1 MVSSVK
7 TMHSSGKRE
16 APAST
21 GPRTPRSTD
30 TVRVGLL
37 GRGTVGSAFLEELRD
52 LGKAITKDQG
62 IDLRLSGVLRRS
74 EGDFEEILEGSD
86 VIVELMG
93 GRQPT
98 REYVEAALR
107 RGRHVV
113 TANKQLVAHCGEE
126 LTKIAS
132 EHEVHFR
139 YEAAIAG
146 TVPIIPILRG
156 HLLVTHIDRVMGIVN
171 GTTNFVLEAMAEGLS
186 FEGALKRAQDLGF
199 AEPDPSEDING
210 EDAAAKMAIL
220 SRLAF
225 GSSVG
230 FEDVEREG
238 IEKID
243 PDDLGYAKEFGL
255 ALKLLGIAERRGE
268 SLSVRV
274 FPCFVSDQHPL
285 ASIHGP
291 FNAVT
296 IDAPAVQQIT
306 MSGPGAGAR
315 ATASIVLNDVVA
327 ASSPYH
333 GSYLGAAEDLK
344 IDNSGQR
351 SCFYIHMVVTDE
363 PGVLSKVADHL
374 AQHGVSIESAV
385 QRGLGDHARL
395 VLVTHE
401 CDEAAFWEALLD
413 IAKLGVTRSEPRAI
427 RVREQA

>member
-1 MVSSVK
+1 MMSSVK

-16 APAST
+16 AQTSVVPNAA
-21 GPRTPRSTD
+21 RSTE

-37 GRGTVGSAFLEELRD
+37 GRGTVGSAFVDELRD
-52 LGKAITKDQG
+52 LGPSIARGQG
-62 IDLRLSGVLRRS
+62 IDLKLSGVLRRS

-93 GRQPT
+93 GREPT
-98 REYVEAALR
+98 RAYVEAALK

-126 LTKIAS
+126 LSRIA
-132 EHEVHFR
+132 EENEVHFR

-146 TVPIIPILRG
+146 TVPIVPILRG

-171 GTTNFVLEAMAEGLS
+171 GTTNFVLEAMADGLT
-186 FEGALKRAQDLGF
+186 FEEALRRAQDLGF
-199 AEPDPSEDING
+199 AEPDPTEDING

-225 GSSVG
+225 GSKVA
-230 FEDVEREG
+230 FDDVEREG
-238 IEKID
+238 IENIH
-243 PDDLGYAKEFGL
+243 PDDLRYAKEFGL
-255 ALKLLGIAERRGE
+255 ALKLLGIAERRGD

-285 ASIHGP
+285 AAVHGP

-327 ASSPYH
+327 ANSPYH
-333 GSYLGAAEDLK
+333 GSYLGAAENLK
-344 IDNSGQR
+344 IDNNGQR
-351 SCFYIHMVVTDE
+351 SCFYIHMVVADK

-374 AQHGVSIESAV
+374 AKHEVSIESAV
-385 QRGLGDHARL
+385 QRGLGDRARL

-401 CDEAAFWEALLD
+401 CDEAGFWEALLD
-413 IAKLGVTRSEPRAI
+413 ITKLGVTRSDPRAI